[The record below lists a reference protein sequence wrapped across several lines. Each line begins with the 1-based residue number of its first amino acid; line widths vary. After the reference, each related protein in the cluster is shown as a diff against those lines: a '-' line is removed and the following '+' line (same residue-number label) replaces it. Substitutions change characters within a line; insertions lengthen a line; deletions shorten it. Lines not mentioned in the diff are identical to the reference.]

1 MKGLDASRIRRSVM
15 RHYAPYLDRIEV
27 LPQIG
32 STNTYLKDQPAPPPG
47 QFRIAIAEHQTAGRG
62 RHGRQWIS
70 SPGGSLCL
78 SLAYRFEHTRP
89 ELPALTLAL
98 GAGIAGALADMG
110 VADVALK
117 WPNDV
122 LVGDAKL
129 GGILTET
136 LLRGPGGATVIAG
149 MGLNI
154 DLRASAEAIEP
165 PAWADSATSL
175 QQVMDKPPLRERL
188 SEIVIESSMSTFK
201 TFEKQGFEAFA
212 ERFDAYD
219 WLRNKAISV
228 ATPEGPVSGIAA
240 GISDRGALLV
250 ETQSGLREIHTGSIE
265 QVGEPDNGP

>member
-1 MKGLDASRIRRSVM
+1 MKGLDASRIRRSLM
-15 RHYAPYLDRIEV
+15 RHSAPYLDRIEV
-27 LPQIG
+27 LPRID

-62 RHGRQWIS
+62 RHDRQWIS

-78 SLAYRFEHTRP
+78 SLAYQFEHTP
-89 ELPALTLAL
+89 LELPALTLAL
-98 GAGIAGALADMG
+98 GVGIAGALAEMG

-136 LLRGPGGATVIAG
+136 LFRGPVGATVITG
-149 MGLNI
+149 VGLNI
-154 DLRASAEAIEP
+154 DLHASAEAIEP
-165 PAWADSATSL
+165 SAWADSATSL
-175 QQVMDKPPLRERL
+175 QQVMNEPPLREEL
-188 SEIVIESSMSTFK
+188 SEIVIESLMTTFK
-201 TFEKQGFEAFA
+201 TFEKQGYEAFA

-228 ATPEGPVSGIAA
+228 ATPDGPIRGIAA
-240 GISDRGALLV
+240 GVSDGGALLV
-250 ETQSGLREIHTGSIE
+250 ETKSGLREVHTGSIE
-265 QVGEPDNGP
+265 QVGEPDNGQ